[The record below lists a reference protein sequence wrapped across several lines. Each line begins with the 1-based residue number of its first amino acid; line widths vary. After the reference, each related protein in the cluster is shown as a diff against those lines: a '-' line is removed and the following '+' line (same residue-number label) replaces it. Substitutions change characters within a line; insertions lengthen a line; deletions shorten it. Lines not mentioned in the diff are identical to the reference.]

1 MENQEKG
8 EPKSVS
14 EDKDIVSE
22 VEESQTTPEPV
33 ISEPK
38 EEESDDDTP
47 SVPAPVKVKK
57 ISFQSKEVLTEE
69 DKKQNAELL
78 HKIRSKYEQALQF
91 VTDLHSPQFT
101 LFINL
106 FREAL
111 DNNKYTKQWCPMY
124 LEISDDLTTEL
135 YAKLYELDQITA
147 EFNKK
152 LIHQVLH
159 IGCPFCVT
167 EWNEDITFDVQ
178 TAIVKDHS

>member
-1 MENQEKG
+1 M
-8 EPKSVS
+8 
-14 EDKDIVSE
+14 
-22 VEESQTTPEPV
+22 
-33 ISEPK
+33 
-38 EEESDDDTP
+38 
-47 SVPAPVKVKK
+47 
-57 ISFQSKEVLTEE
+57 
-69 DKKQNAELL
+69 L

-167 EWNEDITFDVQ
+167 EWNEDITFVDKGLHY
-178 TAIVKDHS
+178 TRCPNCNSERPFMKED

>member
-1 MENQEKG
+1 MKLREIAHSRTGDKG
-8 EPKSVS
+8 DISNISVIPYN
-14 EDKDIVSE
+14 EADYE
-22 VEESQTTPEPV
+22 
-33 ISEPK
+33 
-38 EEESDDDTP
+38 
-47 SVPAPVKVKK
+47 
-57 ISFQSKEVLTEE
+57 FLKEVLTEE
-69 DKKQNAELL
+69 DKKQHAELL

-159 IGCPFCVT
+159 NRLLEQIIISDSRYL
-167 EWNEDITFDVQ
+167 NLL
-178 TAIVKDHS
+178 